1 MDGASGSTVM
11 ISMVVVV
18 ATVVEVAAGA
28 VVLVVLVVL
37 GVELLDVVVGRG
49 VVVADV
55 TALVTEGA
63 VVAGGSGG
71 SVVGLG
77 TCDEVDGPGS
87 TVVPPQPTMVI
98 AANAAATTKPL
109 DVRTRPRVPRNGVH
123 RWTTLSE
130 NAGWPRET
138 PGPTV
143 SCIGAGLAQILINQV
158 QRCCRH
164 QLQERCLQ
172 RP

>member
-1 MDGASGSTVM
+1 M

-18 ATVVEVAAGA
+18 ATVVEVATGA
-28 VVLVVLVVL
+28 VVLVVL
-37 GVELLDVVVGRG
+37 GVELVNVVVGRDV

-109 DVRTRPRVPRNGVH
+109 DVRTRPRVPRNGVR
-123 RWTTLSE
+123 RWTTFSE

-138 PGPTV
+138 PGPTIN
-143 SCIGAGLAQILINQV
+143 CIGAGLAQILINQV

>member
-1 MDGASGSTVM
+1 
-11 ISMVVVV
+11 MVVVV
-18 ATVVEVAAGA
+18 ATVVEVATGA
-28 VVLVVLVVL
+28 VVLVVL
-37 GVELLDVVVGRG
+37 GVELVNVVVGRDV

-98 AANAAATTKPL
+98 AANAAARTKPL
-109 DVRTRPRVPRNGVH
+109 DSRTRPRVPR
-123 RWTTLSE
+123 TTAPIRPMLVE
-130 NAGWPRET
+130 NASWPRGD
-138 PGPTV
+138 PRGQP
-143 SCIGAGLAQILINQV
+143 LIV
-158 QRCCRH
+158 
-164 QLQERCLQ
+164 LELD
-172 RP
+172 